1 MASAM
6 VFRAGVRAD
15 DLAEVVATEGPF
27 LTVYLGTDPRS
38 GTPQRAETAWKS
50 LRRELEED
58 GAPPAALE
66 AIDPL
71 VGPAHQW
78 GPSLAAVADASGLLH
93 AEAGP
98 QAVPR
103 DVGRWGPLPSLVPI
117 VEWRQRAPSHVVVLA
132 DRTGA
137 DLYAFRRE
145 APDLHR
151 RVRGA
156 DDPHVHRGQPG
167 GWSQRRFQQVAE
179 NLWEENAEQ
188 VAAEVTGL
196 VQEVDA
202 RLVAA
207 AGDVRAIG
215 FLREH
220 LPQEIDGLL
229 TIIEGGR
236 RPEAS
241 DDEIEREVSRIV
253 EAAVDRETA
262 ALIEALQRELAQ
274 KDRAVAGAAETL
286 QMLARAQV
294 EVVLVAE
301 DPDDDR
307 KAWFGPEPV
316 HAATTERTLR
326 ELGVEQ
332 PREARL
338 VDVAVRAALGTGAAI
353 RVIPSEAGLDDGM
366 GAILR
371 WG

>member
-15 DLAEVVATEGPF
+15 DLAEILAAEGPF
-27 LTVYLGTDPRS
+27 LTVYLGTDPSS

-50 LRRELEED
+50 LRRDLEGE
-58 GAPPAALE
+58 GAPQAALD
-66 AIDPL
+66 AIEPL

-78 GPSLAAVADASGLLH
+78 GPTLAAVADASRLLH
-93 AEAGP
+93 VEAGP
-98 QAVPR
+98 ETLPR
-103 DVGRWGPLPSLVPI
+103 DAGRWAPIPSVARI
-117 VEWRQRAPSHVVVLA
+117 VEWRQKAPSHVVVLA

-151 RVRGA
+151 RVKGA
-156 DDPHVHRGQPG
+156 PDPHLHRGQPG

-188 VAAEVTGL
+188 VAAEVTRL
-196 VQEVDA
+196 VGDVDA

-220 LPQEIDGLL
+220 LPEEIDGLL
-229 TIIEGGR
+229 TIIGGGR

-241 DDEIEREVSRIV
+241 DNEIEREVSRVV

-262 ALIEALQRELAQ
+262 VLIEALQRELAQ
-274 KDRAVAGAAETL
+274 EDRAVSGAAVTL

-294 EVVLVAE
+294 EVFLVAE
-301 DPDDDR
+301 DPDDER
-307 KAWFGPEPV
+307 TAWFGPEPV
-316 HAATTERTLR
+316 HAATTERALR
-326 ELGVEQ
+326 ELGVEE

-353 RVIPSEAGLDDGM
+353 RVIPAESGVDDGM

>member
-1 MASAM
+1 MASAI
-6 VFRAGVRAD
+6 VFRAGVRPD
-15 DLAEVVATEGPF
+15 DLAEVVAAEGPF
-27 LTVYLGTDPRS
+27 VTVYLATDPRS

-58 GAPPAALE
+58 GAPRAALD
-66 AIDPL
+66 AVAPL

-78 GPSLAAVADASGLLH
+78 GPTLAAVADGSRLLH

-98 QAVPR
+98 ETLPR
-103 DVGRWGPLPSLVPI
+103 DVGRWAPLPSLAPI
-117 VEWRQRAPSHVVVLA
+117 VEWRQLTPSHVVVLA
-132 DRTGA
+132 DRTDA

-156 DDPHVHRGQPG
+156 DDPHVHRGHPG
-167 GWSQRRFQQVAE
+167 GWSQRRYQQVAE

-188 VAAEVTGL
+188 VAAEVARL
-196 VQEVDA
+196 VEEVDA

-220 LPQEIDGLL
+220 LPKEVAGLL
-229 TIIEGGR
+229 TTIEGGR
-236 RPEAS
+236 RSEAS
-241 DDEIEREVSRIV
+241 EDEIEREVARIV
-253 EAAVDRETA
+253 RAAVDRETA
-262 ALIEALQRELAQ
+262 ALIETLDQELAQ
-274 KDRAVAGAAETL
+274 KDRAVAGAAVTL
-286 QMLARAQV
+286 QGLSMARA
-294 EVVLVAE
+294 EILLVSD

-307 KAWFGPEPV
+307 TAWFGPDPA

-326 ELGVEQ
+326 DLGVAEPQ
-332 PREARL
+332 EARL

-353 RVIPSEAGLDDGM
+353 RVIPSDSGVEDGL